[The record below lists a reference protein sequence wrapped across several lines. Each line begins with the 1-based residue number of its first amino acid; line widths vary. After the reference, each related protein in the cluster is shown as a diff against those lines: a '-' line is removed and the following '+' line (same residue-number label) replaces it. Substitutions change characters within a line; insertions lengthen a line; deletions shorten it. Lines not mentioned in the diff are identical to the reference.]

1 MSASIVTDRISL
13 IPMTPGFLRACIEG
27 DLREAQRRIQLS
39 LPHGWPDIADVLA
52 LRLGQLE
59 ADPALQPWLLRAI
72 ALRATG
78 EMIGHIGFHTALG
91 ASYLGAWSPDGV
103 EFGFTIFPPH
113 RRRGYARE
121 ASAAWDTSPSATE
134 SGSASGTARAIS
146 PSASGAT
153 GPSEPRL
160 GSFASTTSAP
170 PATAAAAS
178 AADRTLTSSRIH
190 APLLIANALIC

>member
-78 EMIGHIGFHTALG
+78 EMIGHIGFHTAPG

-121 ASAAWDTSPSATE
+121 ASAALMRWASEVHGVRSFVATVSPGNIASQALVSALGFVRV
-134 SGSASGTARAIS
+134 GSHADEVDAIEEVFVLDLD
-146 PSASGAT
+146 A
-153 GPSEPRL
+153 
-160 GSFASTTSAP
+160 
-170 PATAAAAS
+170 
-178 AADRTLTSSRIH
+178 H
-190 APLLIANALIC
+190 AENLQG